1 MFGIAAAGIEFAHAD
16 VSGQIRAFRC
26 QLVAACHGAGV
37 GLAGGGLIGMP
48 AYQFYPLRKIVPA
61 PVAIRKRMDKA
72 FAKALEKI
80 GEEAAARKAKGR
92 PKGKSKGKAP
102 KPAADGAEELPQSI
116 GEDTATKHDN
126 ETSSAVAKASGT
138 NRTYLAAADKII
150 EEHPELA
157 EEVLAG
163 TKSLTQAQR
172 EVKKQEIAK
181 RVDWP
186 EGKYRVIY
194 ADPPWSYGNTQPD
207 YHTEQRTSPTH
218 SGDNNW
224 YTQCHTV
231 VRRRRLPARPMTPKP
246 DKRAR
251 ELGSGT
257 AALSKLA
264 R

>member
-1 MFGIAAAGIEFAHAD
+1 
-16 VSGQIRAFRC
+16 
-26 QLVAACHGAGV
+26 
-37 GLAGGGLIGMP
+37 
-48 AYQFYPLRKIVPA
+48 
-61 PVAIRKRMDKA
+61 MDKA

-80 GEEAAARKAKGR
+80 GEEAAARKAQA
-92 PKGKSKGKAP
+92 KGKPRGKKKSSEEVASD
-102 KPAADGAEELPQSI
+102 ASHRQLIAEETP
-116 GEDTATKHDN
+116 DDRK
-126 ETSSAVAKASGT
+126 TSTAVATAAGT

-150 EEHPELA
+150 DEHPELA

-163 TKSLTQAQR
+163 TKSMTQATR
-172 EVKKQEIAK
+172 ELKKQEIAK

-231 VRRRRLPARPMTPKP
+231 VRRRRLPARPMTPNP

-257 AALSKLA
+257 GAPRSVT
-264 R
+264 